1 MKDTLIY
8 SSSLL
13 LITVNKGDTDLNKK

>member
-1 MKDTLIY
+1 MTAAIY

-13 LITVNKGDTDLNKK
+13 LSQ